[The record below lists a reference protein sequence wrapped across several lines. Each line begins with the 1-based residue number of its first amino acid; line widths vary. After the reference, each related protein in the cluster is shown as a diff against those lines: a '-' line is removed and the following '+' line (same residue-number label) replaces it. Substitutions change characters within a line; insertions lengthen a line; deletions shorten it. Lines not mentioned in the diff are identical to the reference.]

1 MKQIETY
8 ESQDGGV
15 RFYFS
20 HSDKNF
26 TTGIMVIRPH
36 YELPKHNRPF
46 AIENLAQ
53 ISGESVMKLFSDE
66 TNYTE
71 HILKPGDN
79 LQIPIGQYHI
89 HANTKDIESIALF
102 KADGDITAVM
112 DIIRKEYKLIS

>member
-26 TTGIMVIRPH
+26 TTGVMVIRPH

-46 AIENLAQ
+46 AIENLVQ
-53 ISGESVMKLFSDE
+53 ISGESIIKLFSDE

-71 HILKPGDN
+71 HLLKPSDN
-79 LQIPIGQYHI
+79 LQIPLGQYHI
-89 HANTKDIESIALF
+89 HANTTDIESATLF
-102 KADGDITAVM
+102 KAVGDITVVM
-112 DIIRKEYKLIS
+112 DNIRSGYKPIE

>member
-26 TTGIMVIRPH
+26 TTGVMVIRPH

-53 ISGESVMKLFSDE
+53 ISGESAMKLFSDE
-66 TNYTE
+66 TNYIE

-79 LQIPIGQYHI
+79 LQIPTDQYHI
-89 HANTKDIESIALF
+89 HANTKDIESITLF
-102 KADGDITAVM
+102 KAVGDITAVM
-112 DIIRKEYKLIS
+112 DSIRKEYKLI